1 MILENHPFLQFV
13 LAFFYTILIVFII
26 ARYLYYRN
34 NGKTDFLFALILLAA
49 IVFQICILLVRVP
62 IELGFAIGLFAI
74 FGIIRYRTIPIK
86 VREMTYLFV
95 CIGIAAKNALII
107 FQTEGYKI
115 LVSDLLIMGLIALLE
130 FSSFKRS
137 AQVKTI
143 LYTKLELV
151 HEDKRPE
158 LVADLQASFGIR
170 NIEKVKVGKI
180 DAFKQTAQLK
190 VFFHDTEDLNFNEN
204 DW

>member
-1 MILENHPFLQFV
+1 MILENYPFLQFI

-26 ARYLYYRN
+26 ARYLYYRSK
-34 NGKTDFLFALILLAA
+34 GKTDFLYALILLAA

-107 FQTEGYKI
+107 FQTEAYKI
-115 LVSDLLIMGLIALLE
+115 LVADLLILVLITLLE
-130 FSSFKRS
+130 LFLFKRRTMEKS
-137 AQVKTI
+137 I
-143 LYTKLELV
+143 LFNKLELI

-158 LVADLQASFGIR
+158 LIADLQASYGIR
-170 NIEKVKVGKI
+170 NIEKVQVGKI
-180 DAFKQTAQLK
+180 DTFKQTAQLK
-190 VFFHDTEDLNFNEN
+190 VFFHDTGDKNFNEN
-204 DW
+204 D

>member
-1 MILENHPFLQFV
+1 MILENHPFLQFI

-26 ARYLYYRN
+26 ARYLYYRS
-34 NGKTDFLFALILLAA
+34 NGKTDFLYALILLAA

-107 FQTEGYKI
+107 FQTEAYKI
-115 LVSDLLIMGLIALLE
+115 LVADLLILVLITLLE
-130 FSSFKRS
+130 LFLFKRRTMEKS
-137 AQVKTI
+137 I
-143 LYTKLELV
+143 LFNKLELI

-158 LVADLQASFGIR
+158 LIADLQASYGIR
-170 NIEKVKVGKI
+170 NIEKVQVGKI
-180 DAFKQTAQLK
+180 DTFKQTAQLK
-190 VFFHDTEDLNFNEN
+190 VFFHDTGDKNFNEN
-204 DW
+204 D